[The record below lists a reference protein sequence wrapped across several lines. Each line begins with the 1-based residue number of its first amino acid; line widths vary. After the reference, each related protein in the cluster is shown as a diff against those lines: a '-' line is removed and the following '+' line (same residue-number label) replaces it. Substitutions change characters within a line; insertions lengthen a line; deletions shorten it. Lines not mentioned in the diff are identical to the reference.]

1 MSKDVPTLYAGRLLT
16 GFGGGMVDST
26 IQVTMTSLPILQ
38 DLMSG
43 ESILK
48 GVHRRNHDAA
58 TAGRVGVDAVPQFL
72 ARHAAGVRDGRVPP
86 LLASGGRSVRR
97 GAADI
102 LRRPVPAA
110 REPRLA
116 AGPRQARSRR

>member
-1 MSKDVPTLYAGRLLT
+1 LPALTLSIGCLLAGCMMEKFGRKRTMQIQCIPSFLGWVLLAMSKDVPTLYAGRLLT

-26 IQVTMTSLPILQ
+26 IQVTMTALPILQ

-58 TAGRVGVDAVPQFL
+58 TAGRVGVDAVP
-72 ARHAAGVRDGRVPP
+72 
-86 LLASGGRSVRR
+86 
-97 GAADI
+97 
-102 LRRPVPAA
+102 
-110 REPRLA
+110 
-116 AGPRQARSRR
+116 